1 MLLVAL
7 NGAWQYR
14 ARIHD
19 VLDPRLANAE
29 LWVQGEVATLPRTY
43 PDHVRFVFH
52 PPEHQARIAGLP
64 GSIEVRWY
72 EDFASLRPG
81 QTWRFKLR
89 LRPPRARVNFQGF
102 DRERALFA
110 TGIGAV
116 ATVLE
121 AGSPPPQVAGTSG
134 VHALRAA
141 VGDRIRSVLPP
152 GPGRALVLS
161 LAIADRGELEGA
173 DWNLLRATGTG
184 HLLAISGLHVG
195 LAAVAGFW
203 LARAILFAF
212 PIGSGGSRATFLSS
226 CAGAFLAAL
235 AYGALAG
242 FPVSTLR
249 ALAMLAVGLLV
260 IAGRRGVGAFRA
272 WLLAVAAVVL
282 VDPFAPL
289 TPGFWLSFGAV
300 LALIVCFAPRTH
312 PVSWWA
318 ALPRAQ
324 LAVMAVMLPLAAF
337 WFQAGSWLAL
347 PSNLLAIPWVSFIA
361 VPLVLTGVALLP
373 FPALAGPVLELAW
386 WSCAALHE
394 FLQSMAGLEG
404 GRRWLT
410 PSVGILTALLGA
422 GGGLLVLLPRGLA
435 PRWLGALLLV
445 MVVVPRAPT
454 LDAGEYAVET
464 LDVGQGQ
471 AVLVATRNHSLLY
484 DTGPGGGLANGTGW
498 SLFDSVLAPALAADG
513 RARPDL
519 VTVSH
524 ADLDH
529 AGGLDDYRARFGD
542 AGVRI
547 NLRDPEDGLEGCH
560 QGQEWT
566 WDGVRF
572 RVLHPSRWLPYLGND
587 SSCVIAIDNGRYRT
601 LLSGDISSVIE
612 ARLAPDLGRY
622 DLVTVPHHGSATSSS
637 AAFVTATRP
646 SWAVASAAYGN
657 RFGFPRPEVVERY
670 ARGGAQLL
678 STIDCGAVRVE
689 FPAEGLPRV
698 SAARQARRGPWR
710 WLSAHGCMA
719 SSHPAMYHSEGPRTE
734 E

>member
-1 MLLVAL
+1 MLH
-7 NGAWQYR
+7 GAWQYR
-14 ARIHD
+14 ARIND
-19 VLDPRLANAE
+19 ALDPRLANAE
-29 LWVQGEVATLPRTY
+29 LWVQGEVATLPHAY
-43 PDHVRFVFH
+43 PDHVRFVFE
-52 PPEHQARIAGLP
+52 PSEHQARIAGLP
-64 GSIEVRWY
+64 RLIEVRWY
-72 EDFASLRPG
+72 EDFAALRAG
-81 QTWRFKLR
+81 ETWRLKLR
-89 LRPPRARVNFQGF
+89 LRPPRSRVNFQGF
-102 DRERALFA
+102 DRERAMFA
-110 TGIGAV
+110 AGIGAV

-121 AGSPPPQVAGTSG
+121 AGASPTGDVHKSG
-134 VHALRAA
+134 GQALRAA
-141 VGDRIRSVLPP
+141 VRERIRSVLPS

-161 LAIADRGELEGA
+161 LAIADRGGLEDA
-173 DWNLLRATGTG
+173 DWDLLRATGTG

-203 LARAILFAF
+203 LTRAILFVL
-212 PIGSGGSRATFLSS
+212 PIGPGGSRVTFLSS

-260 IAGRRGVGAFRA
+260 IASRRGVGAFRA
-272 WLLAVAAVVL
+272 WLLAVAAVLL

-300 LALIVCFAPRTH
+300 LALIACFAPR
-312 PVSWWA
+312 SRADAWWA

-324 LAVMAVMLPLAAF
+324 LAVMAVILPLAAY

-347 PSNLLAIPWVSFIA
+347 PTNLLAIPWVSFIA

-373 FPALAGPVLELAW
+373 LPVLAGPVLELAW

-410 PSVGILTALLGA
+410 PNVGALAALLGV

-435 PRWLGALLLV
+435 LRWLGALLLV
-445 MVVVPRAPT
+445 MVVLPRAPK
-454 LDAGEYAVET
+454 LGAGEYAVEM

-471 AVLVATRNHSLLY
+471 AVLVATRNHRLLY
-484 DTGPGGGLANGTGW
+484 DTGPGGGLENGTGW

-513 RARPDL
+513 HGRPDL
-519 VTVSH
+519 VAVSH
-524 ADLDH
+524 GDLDH
-529 AGGLDDYRARFGD
+529 AGGLEDYRARFGD
-542 AGVRI
+542 AGVRV
-547 NLRDPEDGLEGCH
+547 NLRDPGGDLEGCH
-560 QGQEWT
+560 QGQEWA

-587 SSCVIAIDNGRYRT
+587 SSCVIAIDNGHHRT
-601 LLSGDISSVIE
+601 LLSGDISSVVE
-612 ARLAPDLGRY
+612 ARLATELGRY
-622 DLVTVPHHGSATSSS
+622 DLVTVPHHGSASSS
-637 AAFVTATRP
+637 SDSFVETTRP

-657 RFGFPRPEVVERY
+657 RFGFPRPEIVERY
-670 ARGGAQLL
+670 TRRGARLL

-689 FPAEGLPRV
+689 FPAGGRPRV
-698 SAARQARRGPWR
+698 SAARQVHGGPWR
-710 WLSAHGCMA
+710 WLSEHGCMA